1 MYIIK
6 RYYIH
11 LKAQRKQKW
20 IRKEKGERKKI
31 TQICLILVTG
41 QYVQLNRAIR
51 RETNFGN
58 QDKAEGEKYT
68 LLCFGLLSCWENRN
82 RFFLAT

>member
-31 TQICLILVTG
+31 
-41 QYVQLNRAIR
+41 
-51 RETNFGN
+51 
-58 QDKAEGEKYT
+58 
-68 LLCFGLLSCWENRN
+68 
-82 RFFLAT
+82 